1 MPGLDPEYGNNM
13 MEIKVVEINAP
24 LNEQRGNSRSHKL
37 TRLNLTRIFTVRVN
51 FMERLFPIIRW

>member
-1 MPGLDPEYGNNM
+1 MPGLDPEYGKNM

-37 TRLNLTRIFTVRVN
+37 TRLNFN
-51 FMERLFPIIRW
+51 FMERLFPIIR